1 MGLDVCVFFFL
12 ALLPGL
18 LSVAPRPLMIL
29 SEHPGPDVV
38 FYQEDGAL
46 GSPKGS
52 CAEEEGSLVERV
64 GSVSDTRVRPTI
76 PISQRTELF
85 TPVIGEE
92 DVSYSPTHKQLACSH

>member
-1 MGLDVCVFFFL
+1 MLKGDTIKQFGAGRRTVYHVGLDVCVFFFL

-46 GSPKGS
+46 GSPQGVM
-52 CAEEEGSLVERV
+52 CRGGGEPCRGWAPCQTQE
-64 GSVSDTRVRPTI
+64 SDPQFLPAREQN
-76 PISQRTELF
+76 S
-85 TPVIGEE
+85 
-92 DVSYSPTHKQLACSH
+92 SHL

>member
-18 LSVAPRPLMIL
+18 LSVPPPMIL

-46 GSPKGS
+46 GSSKGS
-52 CAEEEGSLVERV
+52 CAHV
-64 GSVSDTRVRPTI
+64 
-76 PISQRTELF
+76 QRRRGAL
-85 TPVIGEE
+85 
-92 DVSYSPTHKQLACSH
+92 